1 MSLTIPGATEMSR
14 SEKMV
19 TGLAIAMLAAAFIT
33 GGFGALAD
41 GQRPS
46 SQVQSRETSALA
58 PAMPLRIGAGSQRP
72 GQLTGQG
79 SRCQL
84 TDAVQTV
91 LVEGPVGGN
100 GSVR

>member
-1 MSLTIPGATEMSR
+1 
-14 SEKMV
+14 MV

-46 SQVQSRETSALA
+46 GQVHSREMSAHA
-58 PAMPLRIGAGSQRP
+58 PAMPLRIAAGSQRP
-72 GQLTGQG
+72 GQLTDQG

-84 TDAVQTV
+84 TDAVETV
-91 LVEGPVGGN
+91 LDEGPFGGN
-100 GSVR
+100 GRVR